1 MPYVLEHDLASG
13 WRALWELSETEDYF
27 LDLNV
32 WSKDDLHRLTQM
44 ENPARRIQ
52 WLATRFILKD
62 KLGATTPLHK
72 NKQGKPQLDQ
82 GFISLS
88 HSKECAAV
96 VFDQNH
102 EVGVDVE
109 EIGEKVKRV
118 AKKFLTDEEF
128 IILEGYGGDESLQL
142 TKAWTAKEVVFKWF
156 GHGELPFREAIQ
168 IQNITEDTM
177 DVVLSA
183 DGHVKLHRIHH
194 LQWKNTIM
202 AYL

>member
-1 MPYVLEHDLASG
+1 M
-13 WRALWELSETEDYF
+13 
-27 LDLNV
+27 
-32 WSKDDLHRLTQM
+32 
-44 ENPARRIQ
+44 
-52 WLATRFILKD
+52 
-62 KLGATTPLHK
+62 
-72 NKQGKPQLDQ
+72 
-82 GFISLS
+82 
-88 HSKECAAV
+88 
-96 VFDQNH
+96 
-102 EVGVDVE
+102 
-109 EIGEKVKRV
+109 KRV

-128 IILEGYGGDESLQL
+128 TILEGHGDDENVLL

-168 IQNITEDTM
+168 IQHITGDTM